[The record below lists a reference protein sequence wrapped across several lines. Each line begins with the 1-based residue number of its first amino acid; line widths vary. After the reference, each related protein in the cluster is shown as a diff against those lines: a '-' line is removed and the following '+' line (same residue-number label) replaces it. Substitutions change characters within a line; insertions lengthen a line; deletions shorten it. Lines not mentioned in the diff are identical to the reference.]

1 MRRYLHVRERLK
13 LAPLVLLGILTWLM
27 AAFPTAQAQVVECPL
42 PSTWQNSEGRTLTA
56 LEVFADLQDARVVL
70 LGESHDRLEHH
81 RWQLQMLAGLHSRQ
95 PNLAIGLEMLPRS
108 AQPAL
113 DAWVGGQLDL
123 ADFLRE
129 SRWQENWGY
138 DAELYLPILH
148 FARMNR
154 IPIHALNL
162 DRPLIRRIMSEGWE
176 AVPSAERHH
185 VTAPAAATD
194 GYVSYLR
201 RIFEYHPSSES
212 PEAELE
218 RFVAGQLIWDR
229 AMAEGIRVALE
240 DRPYVVGLMGS
251 GHLEFGHGVPHQLAD
266 LGITSTRWLM
276 PWEYSDS
283 CTAPEVGL
291 AHAVFGIEAGD
302 RFGIPPPLLLGVR
315 IEPDAG
321 GVRVLS
327 VSIDSV
333 AEATGLEVGDVITH
347 AAERPLS
354 TPTDLIAIVRL
365 QRPGHVL
372 PLRLQRDGLP
382 YEKLARF
389 PWARDAERP

>member
-1 MRRYLHVRERLK
+1 MRRYLHIRGRSVPARVVLPAI
-13 LAPLVLLGILTWLM
+13 LIALTALLVPGQTP
-27 AAFPTAQAQVVECPL
+27 AAECPL
-42 PSTWQNSEGRTLTA
+42 PSTWQDSEGQTLTA
-56 LEVFADLQDARVVL
+56 LEVFADLLDARVVL

-113 DAWVGGQLDL
+113 DAWVAGQLDL

-162 DRPLIRRIMSEGWE
+162 DRPLIRRIMTEGWE
-176 AVPSAERHH
+176 TVPSAERHH

-212 PEAELE
+212 PDAELE

-229 AMAEGIRVALE
+229 AMAEGVRIALE
-240 DRPYVVGLMGS
+240 HRPYVVGLMGS

-266 LGITSTRWLM
+266 LGITNTRWLM
-276 PWEYSDS
+276 PWEYSNS
-283 CTAPEVGL
+283 CTAPEEGL

-302 RFGIPPPLLLGVR
+302 RFGIPAPLLLGVR
-315 IEPDAG
+315 IEPDEG

-327 VSIDSV
+327 VSTDSV

-354 TPTDLIAIVRL
+354 TPTDLIAIVRM

-372 PLRLQRDGLP
+372 PLRIQRDGLP
-382 YEKLARF
+382 HEKLARF
-389 PWARDAERP
+389 PWARDTNRP